1 VKLLIFGCGVIGS
14 VYAAHFAGAG
24 YDVTVYAR
32 GRRLLELQEKGL
44 LYESAGQ
51 IRRAPVYVTGTLDGT
66 YDFAFV
72 TVKYEQ
78 LTDAIREIRPLH
90 CPTIVTM
97 VNNPKGYAECEQILG
112 CGRLL
117 PAFPGAGGVIENG
130 VLKAGLTPAVIQ
142 KTTFGEISGKCTE
155 RTAQLG
161 RIFRN
166 SHIPCKECGTMMDW
180 QLCHLGLVVPLADAI
195 YRSKGDNY
203 AAGRSKEIMFRAARE
218 VQRNLILLSQTGTK
232 LCPPKMHLLVSLP
245 VPVFAAALG
254 KLYCSDFG
262 SRFINGH
269 SQKAVTEMMQLRRD
283 YYSVLKE
290 RIGYG
295 TSDQ

>member
-1 VKLLIFGCGVIGS
+1 MKLLIFGCGVIGS
-14 VYAAHFAGAG
+14 VYASHFAAAG
-24 YDVTVYAR
+24 FDVTVYAR
-32 GRRLLELQEKGL
+32 GRRLRELQEKGL
-44 LYESAGQ
+44 LYEKDG
-51 IRRAPVYVTGTLDGT
+51 RVCRAPVYVTGTLDGT

-78 LTDAIREIRPLH
+78 LTDAVREIQPLR

-97 VNNPKGYAECEQILG
+97 VNNVRGYAECEQILG
-112 CGRLL
+112 GGRLL
-117 PAFPGAGGVIENG
+117 PAFPGAGGVIEDG

-142 KTTFGEISGKCTE
+142 KTTFGEISGKCTQ
-155 RTAQLG
+155 RTLQLG
-161 RIFRN
+161 RIFRA
-166 SHIPCKECGTMMDW
+166 SHIPCEECGTMMDW

-195 YRSKGDNY
+195 YRGKGDNY
-203 AAGRSKEIMFRAARE
+203 TAGRNKEVMLRAAKE
-218 VQRNLILLSQTGTK
+218 VQRNLILLRRTGTK
-232 LCPPKMHLLVSLP
+232 LCPTKMHLLVSIP
-245 VPVFAAALG
+245 VSTFAAALG

-269 SQKAVTEMMQLRRD
+269 SQKAVTEMMRLRRD

-290 RIGYG
+290 RTGYG